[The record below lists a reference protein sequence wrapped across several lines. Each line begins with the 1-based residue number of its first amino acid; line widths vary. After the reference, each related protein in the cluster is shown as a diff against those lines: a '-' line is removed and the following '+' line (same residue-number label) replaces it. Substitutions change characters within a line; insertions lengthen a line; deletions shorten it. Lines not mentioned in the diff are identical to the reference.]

1 MAAPQPVPEN
11 RSSLNGGDWFPY
23 VISNRSVGSVYL
35 TIQAPTVTFPPH
47 NYCVLIKS
55 PATTQGTHGSACDA
69 WASRGSF
76 GFPTERGTASTKK
89 KRARVCR
96 ARDRSQRHEMGRSG
110 RVPAGHREG
119 TGQAGYAGHD
129 FSAGTQ
135 RGGDGLRRVRDSHRG
150 TLPRGRV
157 SRPDCGGAHFVVF
170 ETYFFFWGGRAE
182 EKVRQPA
189 GHGGRPPGTGAELD
203 ALP

>member
-55 PATTQGTHGSACDA
+55 SASTQGTHGSCCDA
-69 WASRGSF
+69 WASRGNF

-89 KRARVCR
+89 KSARVCR

-119 TGQAGYAGHD
+119 TGQVGHAGHD
-129 FSAGTQ
+129 FSAGT
-135 RGGDGLRRVRDSHRG
+135 RWGGDGLRRVRDRHRG
-150 TLPRGRV
+150 TLPRGRFG
-157 SRPDCGGAHFVVF
+157 RPDCGRAHLVVL
-170 ETYFFFWGGRAE
+170 ESYFSFRQRSPE
-182 EKVRQPA
+182 EEVRQQA
-189 GHGGRPPGTGAELD
+189 GHSRVPWRMGLD
-203 ALP
+203 